1 MTYTLEIH
9 QVYVGHGDATVIA
22 IQNDTDRSYVFK
34 TLIDASTS
42 SGLNKL
48 LEYFHDNFKNAD
60 FDVAVASHYHD
71 DHLNGLACGLGTGMF
86 TRTIVDVGGYD
97 LTDIDPTTGDTMQ
110 NGVAVPNANPPQGT
124 PNPPYAPN
132 DSALFKRYKWVLK
145 YNALPDRTPP
155 IQRAGLNCP
164 ADFGN
169 AVTLATISGVPVTL
183 KCHAGN
189 GYVQG
194 TVARNTGGNADNPNN
209 YCLAFIL
216 EYGAFRYFTGGDLGG
231 SGGSYYDHE
240 SLLAQYLAANYP
252 DNGHVC
258 AFKSNHHGSD
268 HSNNATFLTT
278 MRPAVC
284 VTSVGQHSG
293 HKLPGGDFLNRLNA
307 TTTPN
312 TNQGFFFTDLGDF
325 GGGADRLTQAN
336 GLFSARANTT
346 YDAGGG
352 SAFVIRVAEHNNRKT
367 QSSFTVWKGNR
378 PNTRAQ
384 VASFDCH

>member
-1 MTYTLEIH
+1 MTYTFEIH

-22 IQNDTDRSYVFK
+22 VQNDADRSYVFK
-34 TLIDASTS
+34 MLIDASTS

-48 LEYFHDNFKNAD
+48 LEYFYDNFKNTE
-60 FDVAVASHYHD
+60 FNVAIASHYHD
-71 DHLNGLACGLGTGMF
+71 DHLNGLACGLGTVMSAQS
-86 TRTIVDVGGYD
+86 IIDVGGYD
-97 LTDIDPTTGDTMQ
+97 LTNVEPGSGQ
-110 NGVAVPNANPPQGT
+110 AVPNAQPPQGVA
-124 PNPPYAPN
+124 NPPYVPA
-132 DSALFKRYKWVLK
+132 DSGLFKRYMEALK
-145 YNALPDRTPP
+145 YSALPDRPTP
-155 IQRAGLNCP
+155 IQRAAHNFP

-169 AVTLATISGVPVTL
+169 AVTLGVISGVPLTL
-183 KCHAGN
+183 KCHAAN

-194 TVARNTGGNADNPNN
+194 TAARNTGGNADNPNN

-252 DNGHVC
+252 NNGHVC

-268 HSNNATFLTT
+268 HSNNANFLNA
-278 MRPAVC
+278 MRPSVC

-293 HKLPGGDFLNRLNA
+293 HKLPGGDFLTRLNA

-312 TNQGFFFTDLGDF
+312 NNQGFFFTDLADF

-336 GLFSARANTT
+336 GLFGARANTV

-352 SAFVIRVAEHNNRKT
+352 SAVVIRVAEHANRTT
-367 QSSFTVWKGNR
+367 QSSFTVWKGNK
-378 PNTRAQ
+378 PNARTQ